1 MISSCQ
7 LKIIETLS
15 KENSLIRQHQQE
27 RKCNNCKRGADPSE
41 WVKVDSNRLIG
52 PKNKPG
58 TSRVG
63 IDTRHTRHRG
73 RLSDLQI
80 WILPKL
86 ERLQQVS
93 IDPPR

>member
-58 TSRVG
+58 ISRVG
-63 IDTRHTRHRG
+63 IDTRHATQRQTFRLTNLDPTEIRKTTASQHRP
-73 RLSDLQI
+73 S
-80 WILPKL
+80 
-86 ERLQQVS
+86 
-93 IDPPR
+93 